1 MLSETGVDPRR
12 VVVVDHHMMLVRAV
26 NVDTTCG
33 NPRLRAHVPRPSAR
47 VCVGAAEPKGTRRVK
62 PSFVA
67 DPVVPGG
74 VTTLAGAVLRRS
86 GGRRAVSVLSIV
98 LFLAGVTMFAYPVGT
113 DVYSRIQQG
122 RLEERFSSPEVQ
134 AAYVER
140 RIRVGDGL
148 TTLRIPKL
156 DVDVL
161 VVEGT
166 TPAALRAGAGHY
178 VDTPLPG
185 EPGNVAIAG
194 HRTTY
199 GRPFNRVDEL
209 KQGDV
214 VELQTPLAVHTY
226 QVVPGFDGHANPW
239 VVSPTDVSVVSQK
252 GISGRMLTLTT
263 CHPKGSARQRLI
275 VRLELV
281 KTVPTVPDVSSGSG

>member
-1 MLSETGVDPRR
+1 MD
-12 VVVVDHHMMLVRAV
+12 
-26 NVDTTCG
+26 
-33 NPRLRAHVPRPSAR
+33 
-47 VCVGAAEPKGTRRVK
+47 
-62 PSFVA
+62 PSFVTPPISPR
-67 DPVVPGG
+67 PVVA
-74 VTTLAGAVLRRS
+74 LAADVVRRP
-86 GGRRAVSVLSIV
+86 GGRRAVSLLSIV

-113 DVYSRIQQG
+113 DLYSRIQQD
-122 RLEERFSSPEVQ
+122 RLQDRFDDPEVR

-140 RIRVGDGL
+140 RIDVGDGL

-156 DVDVL
+156 DVEVL

-178 VDTPLPG
+178 VGTPLPG
-185 EPGNVAIAG
+185 EAGNVAIAG

-209 KQGDV
+209 RVDDV
-214 VELQTPLAVHTY
+214 VELETPLAEHTY
-226 QVVPGFDGHANPW
+226 RVVPAFDGHANPW
-239 VVSPTDVSVVSQK
+239 VVSPTDVSVVSQNLK
-252 GISGRMLTLTT
+252 GSYLTLTT

-281 KTVPTVPDVSSGSG
+281 QTVPRTADAGE